1 MENQLMTLNNFENG
15 SYSSIKIQNQDD
27 LKRVYNAL
35 ESCDKLLNNCVGDE
49 IDIKDIYIESFVSKH
64 DNTEGN
70 VKYRTIL
77 FAADGTT
84 YVTTAYGIF
93 NALRKIVSM
102 YGEPST
108 WKEPLKVQVIK
119 RPIGNGKETLTLKL
133 I

>member
-1 MENQLMTLNNFENG
+1 MENQLTTLNNFENG
-15 SYSSIKIQNQDD
+15 SYSSIKIKSQDD

-35 ESCDKLLNNCVGDE
+35 ETCDKLLNDCVGEE
-49 IDIKDIYIESFVSKH
+49 IDIKDIYIESFISKH

-77 FAADGTT
+77 FADDGTT
-84 YVTTAYGIF
+84 YVTTAYGVF

-108 WKEPLKVQVIK
+108 WETPLKVQVVK
-119 RPIGNGKETLTLKL
+119 RSIGHGKETLTLKL